1 MYQGSAGPQRL
12 MQGAPQPGQSYRG
25 AHPLET
31 AKYASGKIPFAE
43 TPNAPS
49 AQKAASHKH
58 HHQQHKSPAYQNGE
72 AINLPEIPT
81 DSEDEDSDAEPY
93 NVPDWAKE
101 DNLRNLLVKQ
111 EGQDGERVFGPS
123 APLRMEEIFKDSK
136 DRFKKFRDRTSS
148 ANWNGPD
155 GLTQDEIK
163 WDMAE
168 RERLKKNGGW
178 VFDA

>member
-1 MYQGSAGPQRL
+1 MYQNSG
-12 MQGAPQPGQSYRG
+12 PQPGQSYRG
-25 AHPLET
+25 YPPVET
-31 AKYASGKIPFAE
+31 AKFASGEIPFAE
-43 TPNAPS
+43 PPNPPPT
-49 AQKAASHKH
+49 QKAASHKH
-58 HHQQHKSPAYQNGE
+58 QAHQHQHALHKSPAYPNGE
-72 AINLPEIPT
+72 NVKLPEIPT

-101 DNLRNLLVKQ
+101 ENLRKLLVSQ
-111 EGQDGERVFGPS
+111 EGQDGEMVFGPS

-163 WDMAE
+163 WDIAE
-168 RERLKKNGGW
+168 REKLKRNGGW